1 VVLFQARLAGE
12 SQGAALLLERSAPSA
27 TGKVEVARL
36 FLTENQTGG
45 VRSDGSRVYLQFR

>member
-1 VVLFQARLAGE
+1 MVLFWARLAGE
-12 SQGAALLLERSAPSA
+12 SQGARCFWSGVYLLQ
-27 TGKVEVARL
+27 TGKVEAARL